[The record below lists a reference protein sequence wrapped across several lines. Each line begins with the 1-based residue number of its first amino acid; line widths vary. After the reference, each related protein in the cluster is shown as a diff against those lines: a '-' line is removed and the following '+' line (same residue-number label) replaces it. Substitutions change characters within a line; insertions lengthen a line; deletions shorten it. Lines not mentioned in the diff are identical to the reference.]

1 MAAHT
6 SKKVIYSALA
16 GNTAIALTKFAAA
29 GVTGSS
35 AMLSEAIHSVVDTG
49 NQLLLLFGLRRAAKP
64 ADARHP
70 FGYGLQLYFYTFVVA
85 VLIFGVGAVVSI
97 RHGVE
102 KIQHPTPVEHAW
114 VNYVV
119 LSLGVLFEGGVWIV
133 ALRAFNEE
141 RDGRSWI
148 RAIRS
153 SKDPTVFTVLF
164 EDTAALA
171 GLAVALLGVFL
182 SQWLQAP
189 VIDGVASVL
198 IGVILAVTAFFLAYE
213 SQSLLTGEAA
223 SYDTRRGINRI
234 ARAEPGIVGLNQ
246 ARTMHF
252 GPNEVLVVLSL
263 DFDDALPAGEVER
276 IVTRIETKIK
286 ADHPD
291 VRQVFIE
298 AQSFAAD
305 QRAGAPERLPAARP
319 PRRRKRAAV
328 PD

>member
-1 MAAHT
+1 MASHT
-6 SKKVIYSALA
+6 SKSVIYAALA
-16 GNTAIALTKFAAA
+16 GNTTIALTKLAAA
-29 GVTGSS
+29 GFTGSV

-49 NQLLLLFGLRRAAKP
+49 NQLLLLLGLRRAARP

-70 FGYGLQLYFYTFVVA
+70 FGHGLQLYFYTFVVA
-85 VLIFGVGAVVSI
+85 VLIFGVGAVISIWQGIEKI
-97 RHGVE
+97 RH
-102 KIQHPTPVEHAW
+102 PAAVEHAW

-119 LSLGVLFEGGVWIV
+119 LSLGVLFEGGVWVV
-133 ALRAFNEE
+133 ALRAFNAE
-141 RDGRSWI
+141 RAGRPWLL
-148 RAIRS
+148 AVRS

-182 SQWLQAP
+182 SETLDAP
-189 VIDGVASVL
+189 VMDGVASVL
-198 IGVILAVTAFFLAYE
+198 IGGILAITAFFLASE

-234 ARAEPGIVGLNQ
+234 ARAEPGVVGLNQ

-263 DFDDALPAGEVER
+263 DFEDTLPAGEVER
-276 IVTRIETKIK
+276 IVTRLERKIK
-286 ADHPD
+286 VAHPD

-305 QRAGAPERLPAARP
+305 RAGGATA
-319 PRRRKRAAV
+319 
-328 PD
+328 